1 MNKIL
6 DKSYFSEKVVRL
18 EVEAPLIA
26 KARKPGNFVIVRV
39 GEKGERMPLTIAD
52 ADVERGSITLVVQAV
67 GVSSRKLCALEVGDC
82 ITDVVGPLGKPT
94 HIEKVGT
101 VLACGGGVGV
111 APLLPIVKA
120 FKEAGNR
127 VVSVLAGRSKELII
141 LEDEIRASSD
151 EVIIMTD
158 DGSYGKKGLVTA
170 GMEEVIR
177 REKVDLAVT
186 IGPAVMMK
194 FCEKLTRQYDIPT
207 VASLNAIMVDG
218 TGMCGACRVTVG
230 GKTRFTCVDGPEF
243 DAHHINFDEILS
255 RLGGLKAEESEKL
268 HERGME

>member
-6 DKSYFSEKVVRL
+6 GKTYFSEKVVRL

-52 ADVERGSITLVVQAV
+52 ADVERGSISLVVQAV
-67 GVSSRKLCALEVGDC
+67 GVSSRKLCALEVGDY

-120 FKEAGNR
+120 FKAAGNR
-127 VVSVLAGRSKELII
+127 VVSVLAGRTKDLIT
-141 LEDEIRASSD
+141 R
-151 EVIIMTD
+151 T
-158 DGSYGKKGLVTA
+158 
-170 GMEEVIR
+170 
-177 REKVDLAVT
+177 
-186 IGPAVMMK
+186 
-194 FCEKLTRQYDIPT
+194 FCRH
-207 VASLNAIMVDG
+207 S
-218 TGMCGACRVTVG
+218 
-230 GKTRFTCVDGPEF
+230 
-243 DAHHINFDEILS
+243 
-255 RLGGLKAEESEKL
+255 
-268 HERGME
+268 